1 MDLFRAMTVFAEV
14 ARSGSMSAASRKLF
28 ITPAMV
34 GQYIAALEDRL
45 GMRLLNRTTRKQK
58 LTDFGLSY
66 LEQCHDILER
76 VAASETQ
83 AEGLQHSF
91 GGKLR
96 LTAPISFGTECLIP
110 ALQRYRKMAPDVEI
124 DITLTDRVID
134 LVDEGIDVA
143 FRIGELNDSSMIGRP
158 LMPYR
163 MAVCA
168 SPEYLQAYGTPAHPS
183 ELSEHQLLSLS
194 ASSRS
199 PWKLSRGEEKIEIP
213 VHSKLTINNG
223 QALRVAARSGL
234 GIVMQ
239 PEILLSEDMISGRL
253 VRLFQEWHIR
263 ERQVWLLYLR
273 DKRMTPKI
281 RAFINFSLE
290 AFSPGNVQADPHN
303 QHLTP

>member
-1 MDLFRAMTVFAEV
+1 MTVFAEV
-14 ARSGSMSAASRKLF
+14 AKAGSMSAASRKLH

-34 GQYIAALEDRL
+34 GQHIAALEDRL
-45 GMRLLNRTTRKQK
+45 GMRLLNRTTRRQK
-58 LTDFGLSY
+58 LTDFGSSY

-76 VAASETQ
+76 VAISETQ

-96 LTAPISFGTECLIP
+96 LTAAVSFGTECLIP

-124 DITLTDRVID
+124 EITLTDSVID
-134 LVDEGIDVA
+134 LVDEGIDIA
-143 FRIGELNDSSMIGRP
+143 FRIGELDDSSMIGRP

-168 SPEYLQAYGTPAHPS
+168 SPDYLNVYGTPEHPS
-183 ELSEHQLLSLS
+183 ELFGHQLLSLS
-194 ASSRS
+194 TSSRS
-199 PWKLSRGEEKIEIP
+199 PWKLSRGEEKVEIP
-213 VHSKLTINNG
+213 VESKLTVNNG
-223 QALRVAARSGL
+223 QALRMAARSGL

-239 PEILLSEDMISGRL
+239 PEILLSEDIISGRL
-253 VRLFQEWHIR
+253 VRLFQGWQIR

-273 DKRMTPKI
+273 NKRMTPKI

-290 AFSPGNVQADPHN
+290 EFSSGNV
-303 QHLTP
+303 

>member
-14 ARSGSMSAASRKLF
+14 AKAGSMSAASRKLH

-34 GQYIAALEDRL
+34 GQHIAALEDRL
-45 GMRLLNRTTRKQK
+45 GMRLLNRTTRRQK
-58 LTDFGLSY
+58 LTDFGSSY

-76 VAASETQ
+76 VAISETQ

-96 LTAPISFGTECLIP
+96 LTAAVSFGTECLIP

-124 DITLTDRVID
+124 EITLTDSVID
-134 LVDEGIDVA
+134 LVDEGIDIA
-143 FRIGELNDSSMIGRP
+143 FRIGELDDSSMIGRP

-168 SPEYLQAYGTPAHPS
+168 SPDYLNVYGTPEHPS
-183 ELSEHQLLSLS
+183 ELFGHQLLSLS
-194 ASSRS
+194 TSSRS
-199 PWKLSRGEEKIEIP
+199 PWKLSRGEEKVEIP
-213 VHSKLTINNG
+213 VESKLTVNNG
-223 QALRVAARSGL
+223 QALRMAARSGL

-239 PEILLSEDMISGRL
+239 PEILLSEDIISGRL
-253 VRLFQEWHIR
+253 VRLFQGWQIR

-273 DKRMTPKI
+273 NKRMTPKI

-290 AFSPGNVQADPHN
+290 EFSSGNV
-303 QHLTP
+303 

>member
-1 MDLFRAMTVFAEV
+1 MTVFAEV
-14 ARSGSMSAASRKLF
+14 ARAGSMSAASRKLH

-34 GQYIAALEDRL
+34 GQHIAALEDRL
-45 GMRLLNRTTRKQK
+45 GMRLLNWTTRRQK
-58 LTDFGLSY
+58 LTDFGSSY

-76 VAASETQ
+76 VAISETQ

-96 LTAPISFGTECLIP
+96 LTAAVSFGTECLIP

-124 DITLTDRVID
+124 DIILTDRVID
-134 LVDEGIDVA
+134 LVDEGIDIA
-143 FRIGELNDSSMIGRP
+143 FRIGELDDSSMIGRP

-168 SPEYLQAYGTPAHPS
+168 SPDYLNVYGTPEHPS
-183 ELSEHQLLSLS
+183 ELFGHHLLSLS
-194 ASSRS
+194 TSSRS
-199 PWKLSRGEEKIEIP
+199 PWKLSRCEEKVEIP
-213 VHSKLTINNG
+213 VQSKLTVNNG
-223 QALRVAARSGL
+223 QALRMAARSGL

-239 PEILLSEDMISGRL
+239 PEILLSGDIISGRL
-253 VRLFQEWHIR
+253 VRLFQGWHIR

-290 AFSPGNVQADPHN
+290 EFSSG
-303 QHLTP
+303 

>member
-14 ARSGSMSAASRKLF
+14 AKAGSMSAASRKLH

-34 GQYIAALEDRL
+34 GQHIAALEDRL
-45 GMRLLNRTTRKQK
+45 GMRLLNRTTRRQK
-58 LTDFGLSY
+58 LTDFGRSY

-76 VAASETQ
+76 VAISETQ

-96 LTAPISFGTECLIP
+96 LTAAVSFGTECLIP

-124 DITLTDRVID
+124 EITLTDSVID
-134 LVDEGIDVA
+134 LVDEGIDIA
-143 FRIGELNDSSMIGRP
+143 FRIGELDDSSMIGRP

-168 SPEYLQAYGTPAHPS
+168 SPNYLNVYGTPEHPS
-183 ELSEHQLLSLS
+183 ELIGHQLLSLS
-194 ASSRS
+194 TSSRS
-199 PWKLSRGEEKIEIP
+199 PWKLSRGEEKVEIP
-213 VHSKLTINNG
+213 VESKLTVNNG
-223 QALRVAARSGL
+223 QALRMAARSGL

-239 PEILLSEDMISGRL
+239 PEILLSEDIISGRL
-253 VRLFQEWHIR
+253 VRLFQGWHIR

-273 DKRMTPKI
+273 NKRMTPKI

-290 AFSPGNVQADPHN
+290 EFSSGNV
-303 QHLTP
+303 

>member
-1 MDLFRAMTVFAEV
+1 MDLFRAMTVFSEV
-14 ARSGSMSAASRKLF
+14 ARAGSMSAASRKLH

-34 GQYIAALEDRL
+34 GQHIAALEDRL
-45 GMRLLNRTTRKQK
+45 GMRLLHRTTRRQK
-58 LTDFGLSY
+58 LTDFGSSY

-76 VAASETQ
+76 VAISEAQ
-83 AEGLQHSF
+83 AEGLQDSF

-96 LTAPISFGTECLIP
+96 LTAAVSFGTECLIP

-134 LVDEGIDVA
+134 LVDEGIDIA
-143 FRIGELNDSSMIGRP
+143 FRIGELDDSSMIGRP

-168 SPEYLQAYGTPAHPS
+168 SPDYLNVYGTPEHPS
-183 ELSEHQLLSLS
+183 ELFGHRLLSLS
-194 ASSRS
+194 TSSRS
-199 PWKLSRGEEKIEIP
+199 PWKLSRGEEKVEIP
-213 VHSKLTINNG
+213 VQSKLTVNNG
-223 QALRVAARSGL
+223 QALRMAARSGF

-239 PEILLSEDMISGRL
+239 PEILLSGDIISGRL
-253 VRLFQEWHIR
+253 VRLFQGWHIR

-290 AFSPGNVQADPHN
+290 EFSSGKV
-303 QHLTP
+303 

>member
-14 ARSGSMSAASRKLF
+14 ARAGSMSAASRKLH

-34 GQYIAALEDRL
+34 GQHIASLEERL

-58 LTDFGLSY
+58 LTDFGSSY

-76 VAASETQ
+76 VAISETQ

-91 GGKLR
+91 SGKLR
-96 LTAPISFGTECLIP
+96 LTAPVSFGTECLIP
-110 ALQRYRKMAPDVEI
+110 ALPRYREMAPDVEI

-134 LVDEGIDVA
+134 LVDEGIDIA
-143 FRIGELNDSSMIGRP
+143 FRIGELDDSNMIGRP

-168 SPEYLQAYGTPAHPS
+168 SRDYLNIYGTPEHPS
-183 ELSEHQLLSLS
+183 ELFAHQLLSLS
-194 ASSRS
+194 TSSRS
-199 PWKLSRGEEKIEIP
+199 PWKLSRGEEQIEIP
-213 VHSKLTINNG
+213 IQSKLTVNNG
-223 QALRVAARSGL
+223 QALRIAARSGL

-239 PEILLSEDMISGRL
+239 PEILLSEDIISGRL
-253 VRLFQEWHIR
+253 VRLFQGWRIR

-273 DKRMTPKI
+273 DRRMTPKI

-290 AFSPGNVQADPHN
+290 EFSCDKV
-303 QHLTP
+303 

>member
-14 ARSGSMSAASRKLF
+14 ARAGSMSAASRKLH

-34 GQYIAALEDRL
+34 GQHIAALEDRL
-45 GMRLLNRTTRKQK
+45 GMRLLHRTTRRQK
-58 LTDFGLSY
+58 LTDFGSSY

-76 VAASETQ
+76 VAISEAQ
-83 AEGLQHSF
+83 AEGLQDSF

-96 LTAPISFGTECLIP
+96 LTAAVSFGTECLIP

-134 LVDEGIDVA
+134 LVDEGIDIA
-143 FRIGELNDSSMIGRP
+143 FRIGELDDSSMIGRP

-168 SPEYLQAYGTPAHPS
+168 SPDYLNVYGTPEHPS
-183 ELSEHQLLSLS
+183 ELFDHQLLSLS
-194 ASSRS
+194 MSSRS
-199 PWKLSRGEEKIEIP
+199 PWKLSRGEEKVEIP
-213 VHSKLTINNG
+213 VQSKLTVNNG
-223 QALRVAARSGL
+223 QALRMAARSGL

-239 PEILLSEDMISGRL
+239 PEILLSGDIISGRL
-253 VRLFQEWHIR
+253 VRLFQGWHIR

-290 AFSPGNVQADPHN
+290 EFSSGKV
-303 QHLTP
+303 